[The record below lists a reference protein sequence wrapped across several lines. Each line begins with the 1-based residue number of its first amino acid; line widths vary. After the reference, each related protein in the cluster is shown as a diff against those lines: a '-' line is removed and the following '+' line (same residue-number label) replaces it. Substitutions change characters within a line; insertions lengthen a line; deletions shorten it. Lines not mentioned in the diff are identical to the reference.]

1 MPRLDLQQ
9 KEAEA
14 LESLL
19 DKILTS
25 EAASKAA
32 FADGAERRLV
42 KRVSMKLHWAKQRP
56 ADDGVSQD
64 AVEA

>member
-1 MPRLDLQQ
+1 MVNITLQQ
-9 KEAEA
+9 EEADA
-14 LESLL
+14 LEALL

-32 FADGAERRLV
+32 FPDGAERRLV
-42 KRVSMKLHWAKQRP
+42 KRVSMKLHWAKQKP
-56 ADDGVSQD
+56 ADDGVFQN

>member
-1 MPRLDLQQ
+1 MVNITLQQ
-9 KEAEA
+9 EEADA
-14 LESLL
+14 LEALL

-32 FADGAERRLV
+32 FSDGAERRLV
-42 KRVSMKLHWAKQRP
+42 KRVSMKLHWGKQEP
-56 ADDGVSQD
+56 DDHSVSSN